1 MRDAVPVREVG
12 KAHSAFP
19 RWAGSALVVPCAL
32 AVAFAAAAAPN
43 LDGFWGP
50 KLERKPSG
58 QALIDE
64 LPKGVALIA
73 DTGAKELAAG
83 DFAGLKLSARALEE
97 VRNYDYKK
105 ELDPENNC
113 TAPSVAFYMQA
124 PFPME
129 IYQGR
134 DLIVLKMEYMDMMRV
149 VFLDGRPH
157 PPETAPHSKSGFST
171 GHWEGDTLVVET
183 SHIEAGTFM
192 NNGFNH
198 SDALRLTERFR
209 PSPDG
214 NTLWAV
220 QIYDDPQ
227 TFDGRAARYMAWTRR
242 PGEYVFPYEC
252 DPGYRK

>member
-1 MRDAVPVREVG
+1 MSAHIVRRSFERG
-12 KAHSAFP
+12 AWAAF
-19 RWAGSALVVPCAL
+19 AVPCAL
-32 AVAFAAAAAPN
+32 TLVFSSSAAPS
-43 LDGFWGP
+43 LDSFWAP

-58 QALIDE
+58 QVLIDE
-64 LPKGVALIA
+64 LPKGVVLIA
-73 DTGAKELAAG
+73 DTGARELAAG

-97 VRNYDYKK
+97 VRTYDYKK
-105 ELDPENNC
+105 VLDPENNC
-113 TAPSVAFYMQA
+113 VPPSVAFYMQA

-157 PPETAPHSKSGFST
+157 PPESAPHSKSGFST
-171 GHWEGDTLVVET
+171 GRWEGATLVVQT

-192 NNGFNH
+192 NNGFKH

-209 PSPDG
+209 LSPDG

-220 QIYDDPQ
+220 QIYDDGQ

-242 PGEYVFPYEC
+242 AGEYVFPYEC
-252 DPGYRK
+252 DPGYRE